1 MFSVPASAPAS
12 PSMDWPVAVLGVWAT
27 TALPFMV
34 LTLSVVLIVM
44 SLRRHKLPNLA
55 VGGAVEPMLQ
65 GMAASQ
71 RKRKKRQHKK
81 VRKSIAPNSIVS
93 VATGEEALLV
103 STSENAQEVDTV
115 VSMTQLDEGKSLA
128 GVGSVAVVSDTSE
141 IEFALAS
148 ETSAV
153 SMGDVKPQAE
163 DMQVSA
169 SGDRAQMVVE
179 TTAAMEGCAQKQEG
193 RCAVSPARGSERCAY
208 SRALL
213 LTHRE
218 IRDRI
223 ARGPPGLELDADVAD
238 ALEAGSYVG
247 ICVVSAPPLSHI
259 CSTSERLAIR

>member
-93 VATGEEALLV
+93 VATGAEALLV
-103 STSENAQEVDTV
+103 STSVNAQEVDTGV
-115 VSMTQLDEGKSLA
+115 RMTQLDEGKSLA
-128 GVGSVAVVSDTSE
+128 GVGGVAVVSDTSD

-153 SMGDVKPQAE
+153 IMGDVKPRAE

-169 SGDRAQMVVE
+169 RGDCAQMVVE
-179 TTAAMEGCAQKQEG
+179 TTAAMEGCAQNQEG
-193 RCAVSPARGSERCAY
+193 RCAFSPVWGSEEHCAY

-213 LTHRE
+213 LAHRE
-218 IRDRI
+218 IRHRI
-223 ARGPPGLELDADVAD
+223 AQGPPGLELDAEVAN
-238 ALEAGSYVG
+238 AVEAGCCVG
-247 ICVVSAPPLSHI
+247 IRVLCGSCVGG
-259 CSTSERLAIR
+259 